1 MIRSVLDSEGISSAL
16 RSNLSP
22 SVHPFS
28 VGYQAC
34 AVILVP
40 APEAE
45 RARRTLTARRRNLH
59 RVRAN
64 PDAAAP
70 PPRTGSS

>member
-1 MIRSVLDSEGISSAL
+1 MRSVLHGEGIPSAL

-22 SVHPFS
+22 SVYPFS

-45 RARRTLTARRRNLH
+45 RALRVLTARRRHLH
-59 RVRAN
+59 RVR
-64 PDAAAP
+64 PSSEGAAP
-70 PPRTGSS
+70 TRP